1 MEGRSKPRQQGKE
14 CGHTPRMGK
23 GREMLKG
30 DKVTIQGQNGLLCC
44 LDAQEDSQLLD
55 HSDRQKVEPWHC
67 SETDISTSLNQ

>member
-30 DKVTIQGQNGLLCC
+30 DKVTIQGQNGLIL
-44 LDAQEDSQLLD
+44 EDSQLLD